1 MHQDPAPL
9 CTILLVDVLHE
20 RTRSIKRYFARYG
33 CYVHTTASPAQMR
46 HACSVLIFDAVI
58 VAVDHMMIA
67 LQDLNACLLLHH
79 DPIVAAVSTMDT
91 ATIRS
96 RADAIGAS
104 VFVQQEAHLD
114 MIVHELRSRQE
125 VQ

>member
-1 MHQDPAPL
+1 MFKDPAPI
-9 CTILLVDVLHE
+9 CSILLIDILHE
-20 RTRSIKRYFARYG
+20 RTQAIKRYLARHG
-33 CYVHTTASPAQMR
+33 CYVLTAATSAQVH
-46 HACSVLIFDAVI
+46 HACRVLVFDAII

-67 LQDLNACLLLHH
+67 LQDLNAYLPSHH

-96 RADAIGAS
+96 RAEAIGAS

-114 MIVHELRSRQE
+114 MIVQELRSRQE
-125 VQ
+125 VL